1 MGFLIY
7 SDAVLTAGTRPDR
20 YMALES
26 RISDMP
32 IEYNRNFK
40 FDAGH
45 PVNGCLLTG
54 DPAHIAHLRGEVRP
68 GGGDIPPG
76 SGLRVDVSDCEKI
89 GGFNQYDTPDKA

>member
-32 IEYNRNFK
+32 IEYNRNSK

-54 DPAHIAHLRGEVRP
+54 DPAHIAQMEP
-68 GGGDIPPG
+68 AFA
-76 SGLRVDVSDCEKI
+76 EKYAREEEI
-89 GGFNQYDTPDKA
+89 FRLDQGYEPMYQIAKNRRLQSV